1 MRPLRQRLYR
11 GRVHSALLSTAPSMS
26 EPIRLSKRVIEL
38 TGCSRAQAE
47 RYIEGGCVSVDGE
60 VIDRPEHPVREQRV
74 EVDLEAIAAPL
85 EPMTVLLHKP
95 AGVEVA
101 PALVAADRHWADDPS
116 GIRPLRRHLRR
127 LSPLLPLEHGACGL
141 QPFTQDGRLLHR
153 MREEGARIEQE
164 FIVEVEGSV
173 AAYGLHRLSHG
184 LRFEGRTLPPC
195 KVSWQSE
202 TRLRFAIKDVRPG
215 QLAWM
220 CGQVDL
226 RLLSARRI
234 RLGRVPLAKLPES
247 SWRYLPRGERF

>member
-1 MRPLRQRLYR
+1 
-11 GRVHSALLSTAPSMS
+11 MS
-26 EPIRLSKRVIEL
+26 DPIRLSKRVIEL

-60 VIDRPEHPVREQRV
+60 VVDRPEHPVREERV
-74 EVDLEAIAAPL
+74 DVDLEAAGAPN
-85 EPMTVLLHKP
+85 EPMTLLLCKP
-95 AGVEVA
+95 TGVEVA
-101 PALVAADRHWADDPS
+101 PALVASERRWPEDPS

-127 LSPLLPLEHGACGL
+127 LFPFLPLEPGASGL

-153 MREEGARIEQE
+153 MREEGERIEQE
-164 FIVEVEGSV
+164 FVVEVVGSV
-173 AAYGLHRLSHG
+173 AAYGLHRLG
-184 LRFEGRTLPPC
+184 LGLSFEGRALPPC

-220 CGQVDL
+220 CEQVGL

-234 RLGRVPLAKLPES
+234 RLGRIPLAKLPES
-247 SWRYLPRGERF
+247 SWRYLPAGERF